1 MKRLRGSLTYSN
13 VMVTILAL
21 LVIGGGTAYAAS
33 SMLPKNSVGAKQIRK
48 GASPRSS

>member
-21 LVIGGGTAYAAS
+21 LVIGGGSAYAATS
-33 SMLPKNSVGAKQIRK
+33 LLPKNSVGARQLKK
-48 GASPRSS
+48 GR